1 MDPAWCLVMVD
12 DPWLWTPGKTSG
24 FDVPGNV
31 RPLATRETPGDETP
45 GDEIPGDVRPL
56 ATRETPGDVVRR
68 SFNGPSNP
76 DHCDMGQLGR
86 SGWTLASGKWILDGT
101 TATTTLEIFECNLDL
116 GSN

>member
-1 MDPAWCLVMVD
+1 M
-12 DPWLWTPGKTSG
+12 TPGFETPG
-24 FDVPGNV
+24 DVPGNV

-56 ATRETPGDVVRR
+56 ATRETPGDVWTSGDEVVRR

-76 DHCDMGQLGR
+76 DHCDMGQLGL
-86 SGWTLASGKWILDGT
+86 SGWTLASGKWK
-101 TATTTLEIFECNLDL
+101 CNLDL